1 MIAINVG
8 GSERRSSPT
17 PPCTL
22 EEGNHGHRSRRSF
35 HALDGTP
42 VWSLCLGL
50 IAAVVL
56 LSPPVS
62 AGTLS
67 HEQAL
72 QALQDAND
80 AEARREGVRTLGE
93 TGTSVD
99 LPWLVA
105 ALRDEDPLVRAMA
118 ESSLWR
124 VWSRSGDEE
133 IDRMFV
139 TGVAEMGARQFR
151 RALETFTRIIDRKP
165 EFAEAWN
172 KRATIYFWLG
182 EFENSLTDCDEVMKR
197 NPYHFGALSGYGMIY
212 MQLDRPERALEYLER
227 ALAINPNL
235 RQVRSAIE
243 DLKRELLERGREST

>member
-17 PPCTL
+17 HPCTL

-35 HALDGTP
+35 HAPDSTP
-42 VWSLCLGL
+42 AWSLCLGL

-124 VWSRSGDEE
+124 VWSRSGDEGL
-133 IDRMFV
+133 DRMLV
-139 TGVAEMGARQFR
+139 PGVGAPGARPVR
-151 RALETFTRIIDRKP
+151 GAPVTFPPPI
-165 EFAEAWN
+165 
-172 KRATIYFWLG
+172 
-182 EFENSLTDCDEVMKR
+182 
-197 NPYHFGALSGYGMIY
+197 
-212 MQLDRPERALEYLER
+212 
-227 ALAINPNL
+227 
-235 RQVRSAIE
+235 
-243 DLKRELLERGREST
+243 